1 MLSQIKEHIIACLRA
16 ISIEAQIVFKDSG
29 ILLFVIGVPLLYPIL
44 YSICYNPEIIREV
57 PITVVDNSRSSRSR
71 EYIRKLDA
79 TPNVHVIGL
88 ATDTKQAQDYIKK
101 QKTYGYIVIPA
112 EFAKDI
118 NRGKQSCVSV
128 YCDMSGML
136 YYQQILTANTN
147 VTLDMNNHIRLH
159 LAGNTTQRQDEL
171 TTAPIQYEEVTLF
184 NSSGGMA
191 SYLLPAVLIIIIQ
204 QTLFLGIGMASG
216 TAREDRRKSLLFQ
229 ADNPSGKFSP
239 IFAGGVLFYFI
250 IEIFNTAFL
259 TLFIPYLFNLNQII
273 HIGTL
278 AAFVLPYI
286 LACIF
291 FSILLGTLVRNR
303 EVTMLLFVFTSVPL
317 LFISGISWPGAA
329 VPGFWKAV
337 SYIFPSTFAING
349 FVRINAEYATLDDVR
364 FEHLMLW
371 IQCLVYLVLAYAVGL
386 RSYRKMRKEKSC
398 VGNSKEGKS

>member
-1 MLSQIKEHIIACLRA
+1 
-16 ISIEAQIVFKDSG
+16 
-29 ILLFVIGVPLLYPIL
+29 
-44 YSICYNPEIIREV
+44 
-57 PITVVDNSRSSRSR
+57 
-71 EYIRKLDA
+71 
-79 TPNVHVIGL
+79 
-88 ATDTKQAQDYIKK
+88 
-101 QKTYGYIVIPA
+101 
-112 EFAKDI
+112 
-118 NRGKQSCVSV
+118 
-128 YCDMSGML
+128 
-136 YYQQILTANTN
+136 
-147 VTLDMNNHIRLH
+147 
-159 LAGNTTQRQDEL
+159 
-171 TTAPIQYEEVTLF
+171 
-184 NSSGGMA
+184 
-191 SYLLPAVLIIIIQ
+191 
-204 QTLFLGIGMASG
+204 MASG

-386 RSYRKMRKEKSC
+386 RSYRKRRKEKSC
-398 VGNSKEGKS
+398 IGNSKEGKS